1 MIQENTLISE
11 KEVLDRLVS
20 QKDLYSPLEI
30 RSVKPQASASDRG
43 FDARI
48 TLGWRGLVVPF
59 LVEIKARTAPKLV
72 TESVWR
78 LKRYAGNSNENLLL
92 VVPFLSKTIIEILER
107 EGMNGLDL
115 NGNYLIQTPGMVAI
129 RLDRE
134 NQFTESQSIKKIFS
148 GNSSLVGR
156 LFLSSK
162 RRFGSVNEVCAE
174 IQKLGGSFSLSA
186 VSKVLTGLESELI
199 IEKGPKGI
207 ALLQPEK
214 LLQSLQDGYRA
225 PKILASMKLKLP
237 TPDVDAVQNFGK
249 VLPPAIAWVLSGE
262 SSIERYAVTTAG
274 EIATVYATDFGPLAK
289 YETDRFFNVILKKT
303 LDSFPYF
310 DAREGNGLRWSS
322 PVQSYLELMKLD
334 KRERE
339 LADTIRTS
347 ILQGLE

>member
-11 KEVLDRLVS
+11 AEVLDRLVS
-20 QKDLYSPLEI
+20 RKDLYSPLEI

-59 LVEIKARTAPKLV
+59 LVEVKARTAPKLV
-72 TESVWR
+72 TEAVWR
-78 LKRYAGNSNENLLL
+78 LKRYAGNRKENLLL
-92 VVPFLSKTIIEILER
+92 VVPFLSKTIVEILER

-115 NGNYLIQTPGMVAI
+115 NGNYLIQTPEMVAI

-134 NQFTESQSIKKIFS
+134 NQFTESQPIKKIFS

-156 LFLSSK
+156 LFLSAK
-162 RRFGSVNEVCAE
+162 RRFGSVNEVCAAIRE
-174 IQKLGGSFSLSA
+174 LGGSLSLSA
-186 VSKVLTGLESELI
+186 VSKVLKGLESELI

-237 TPDVDAVQNFGK
+237 TPDAHSIQNFGK
-249 VLPPAIAWVLSGE
+249 VLPPSIAWVLGGE
-262 SSIERYAVTTAG
+262 SSVERYAVTTPG
-274 EIATVYATDFGPLAK
+274 EVATVYATDFGPLAQ
-289 YETDRFFNVILKKT
+289 YETERFFNAILKKT

-310 DAREGNGLRWSS
+310 DVRERTGLRWSS
-322 PVQSYLELMKLD
+322 PVQCYLELSKLD

-339 LADTIRTS
+339 LADIVRAS
-347 ILQGLE
+347 ILEGLK